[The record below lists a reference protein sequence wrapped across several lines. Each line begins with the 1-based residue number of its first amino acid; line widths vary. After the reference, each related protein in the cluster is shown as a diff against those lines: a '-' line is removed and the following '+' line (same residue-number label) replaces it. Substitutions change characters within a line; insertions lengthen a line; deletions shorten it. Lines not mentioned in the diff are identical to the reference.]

1 MTPLNSYFLQGSPSE
16 QRLIQDLINEQLS
29 IYGQDVVYMP
39 RKIINEKKIIKEI
52 IVSKFDDSFRLE
64 AYISTFDGFGG
75 NSDILSK
82 FGVRSTDQITFII
95 SKERYEDFITPKLSL
110 FGKETIKVAKRPQE
124 GDLIYLPLD
133 NALFEIKYVE
143 SKTPFYQLNNLY
155 VYELRCELFE
165 YEDEIIDTGLDDVDK
180 NVKDFGYIATLEMVG
195 AAASAASLTVG
206 LATALYPN
214 ISGKSVARIDI
225 LNGGSNYKSP
235 PSVTFSKPGGFGVR
249 AEGISV
255 LDRGSISKILIT
267 NPGIG
272 YTTPPT
278 ITIKSNSSFGS
289 GGIATAIIENGVL
302 APVIINSGGVGYS
315 SVPTVKFSGPVDPNS
330 PFPLSGI
337 NSATAEVV
345 LTSTGIVTSVRF
357 TNAGSNYHLSPAN
370 PPTIQ
375 IDSPIGISTGDYEF
389 NEVVRG
395 VSTGTSAYVKSWN
408 YDTRILKV
416 SVLNGNFALGETVV
430 GAAASYKVLSVTT
443 DNLYDKYA
451 DNINIEQQAENIIDF
466 SEKNPFG
473 EF

>member
-1 MTPLNSYFLQGSPSE
+1 MPESLQ
-16 QRLIQDLINEQLS
+16 LLQDLINEQLV

-110 FGKETIKVAKRPQE
+110 FSKEVIKTAKRPQE

-180 NVKDFGYIATLEMVG
+180 NVKDFGYIATLQMVG
-195 AAASAASLTVG
+195 AAASSASLSVG
-206 LATALYPN
+206 LATARYPG

-225 LNGGSNYKSP
+225 LNGGNGYKSP
-235 PSVTFSKPGGFGVR
+235 PLITFSKPGGFGVR
-249 AEGISV
+249 AEAISV

-272 YTTPPT
+272 YTIPPT
-278 ITIKSNSSFGS
+278 ITIKNNSSNGS

-315 SVPTVKFSGPVDPNS
+315 TVPKVRFSAPVDPNS

-337 NSATAEVV
+337 NSATAEAI
-345 LTSTGIVTSVRF
+345 LTSTGIVTAVRF
-357 TNAGSNYHLSPAN
+357 TNAGSNYHLSLAN

-375 IDSPIGISTGDYEF
+375 IDSPVGISTGDYEF

-395 VSTGTSAYVKSWN
+395 VSTGTSAYVKNWN
-408 YDTRILKV
+408 YETRTLKV
-416 SVLNGNFALGETVV
+416 SIMSGNFALGETIV
-430 GAAASYKVLSVTT
+430 GAGASYKVLSVIT
-443 DNLYDKYA
+443 DNLYD
-451 DNINIEQQAENIIDF
+451 NFAENFAIVAIVSSEMIAATINNVISIRASDLINRF
-466 SEKNPFG
+466 S
-473 EF
+473 

>member
-1 MTPLNSYFLQGSPSE
+1 MAPLNSYFLQGSPSE
-16 QRLIQDLINEQLS
+16 QRLIQDLINEQLV

-110 FGKETIKVAKRPQE
+110 FSKEVIKTAKRPQE

-180 NVKDFGYIATLEMVG
+180 NVKDFGYIATLQMVG
-195 AAASAASLTVG
+195 AAASSASLSVG
-206 LATALYPN
+206 LATSRYPG

-225 LNGGSNYKSP
+225 LNGGNGYKSP
-235 PSVTFSKPGGFGVR
+235 PLITFSKPGGFGVR
-249 AEGISV
+249 AEAISV

-272 YTTPPT
+272 YTIPPT
-278 ITIKSNSSFGS
+278 ITIKNNSSNGS

-315 SVPTVKFSGPVDPNS
+315 TVPKVRFSAPVDPNS

-337 NSATAEVV
+337 NSATAEAI
-345 LTSTGIVTSVRF
+345 LTSTGIVTAVRF
-357 TNAGSNYHLSPAN
+357 TNAGSNYHLSLAN

-375 IDSPIGISTGDYEF
+375 IDSPVGISTGDYEF

-395 VSTGTSAYVKSWN
+395 VSTGTSAYVKNWN
-408 YDTRILKV
+408 YETRTLKV
-416 SVLNGNFALGETVV
+416 SIMSGNFALGETIV
-430 GAAASYKVLSVTT
+430 GAGASYKVLSVIT
-443 DNLYDKYA
+443 DNLYDNFAENFAIEEQA
-451 DNINIEQQAENIIDF
+451 DNIVDF